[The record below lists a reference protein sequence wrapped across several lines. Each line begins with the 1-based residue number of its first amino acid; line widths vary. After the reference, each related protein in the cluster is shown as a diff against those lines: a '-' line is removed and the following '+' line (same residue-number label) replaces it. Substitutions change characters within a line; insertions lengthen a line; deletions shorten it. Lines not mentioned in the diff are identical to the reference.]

1 LEAPD
6 GSISIVTDSI
16 GSVFFRSDKV
26 ATAAELVAQGV
37 SRDRLRRWARE
48 GHVTCIA
55 RGVYA
60 PTEWLAGLADDPR
73 RLHAVA
79 VGALISRNP
88 GLVASHESA
97 AYLHGVDLLLPEG
110 RRVPLVTLTRRV
122 KEPGRAQ
129 VPGALVRAA
138 TLPDDHVTTVLGV
151 PVTTVARTVMDI
163 ARTSG
168 FMEGVVA
175 ADSAL
180 HSHVVVK
187 VEFAIILEEC
197 GQWPGVVRARQ
208 VLGFADGRAE
218 SALESI
224 ARVRFAEFGIRPP
237 DLQVNI
243 RGQQGFIGRVDFC
256 WHEYRTIAE
265 ADGATKYDDQ
275 GRERA
280 RAQLARDEKFHD
292 EGWGTFHFTW
302 REIYHEPT
310 PAIDRLRRVFTRNM
324 PRPRSGAHAK
334 PPMPTRSASAPATS
348 TRLAP
353 AHAAPATAAPTH
365 AGSRESRDRGPRAL
379 YRVDV
384 VLVLGFYQAFG
395 DQRGH
400 RIGGT
405 VEGEGEFLA
414 LHRREVLQHERGRVH
429 PARRAANADTDAVVV
444 ASAE

>member
-1 LEAPD
+1 M
-6 GSISIVTDSI
+6 TDSI
-16 GSVFFRSDKV
+16 QPVFFCSDGV
-26 ATAAELVAQGV
+26 TTAAELLAQGM
-37 SRDRLRRWARE
+37 SKDQLRRLARN
-48 GHVTCIA
+48 GRITSVA

-60 PTEWLAGLADDPR
+60 PTEWLESLADDPR

-79 VGALISRNP
+79 VGALVKRNP

-97 AYLHGVDLLLPEG
+97 AYLHGIDLLPAG
-110 RRVPLVTLTRRV
+110 REVPPITLTRRP
-122 KEPGRAQ
+122 KEPSR
-129 VPGALVRAA
+129 ALVRGALIRVA
-138 TLPDDHVTTVLGV
+138 SLPDDHVATAFGV

-180 HSHVVVK
+180 RSHVVVK

-218 SALESI
+218 SALESV
-224 ARVRFAEFGIRPP
+224 ARVRFAEFGLRPP

-243 RGQQGFIGRVDFC
+243 RGKQGFIGRVDFC
-256 WHEYRTIAE
+256 WHEYGTIAE
-265 ADGATKYDDQ
+265 ADGAMKYEDQ

-302 REIYHEPT
+302 REIFHEPA
-310 PAIDRLRRVFTRNM
+310 PAIDRLRRVFTRNT

-334 PPMPTRSASAPATS
+334 PPMPTRSAPAAPVHAT
-348 TRLAP
+348 P
-353 AHAAPATAAPTH
+353 AHATPAPAAPVPAAPAQ
-365 AGSRESRDRGPRAL
+365 AGSRESRDRGP
-379 YRVDV
+379 
-384 VLVLGFYQAFG
+384 
-395 DQRGH
+395 
-400 RIGGT
+400 
-405 VEGEGEFLA
+405 
-414 LHRREVLQHERGRVH
+414 
-429 PARRAANADTDAVVV
+429 
-444 ASAE
+444 

>member
-1 LEAPD
+1 MTH
-6 GSISIVTDSI
+6 SID
-16 GSVFFRSDKV
+16 SVFFRSDRV
-26 ATAAELVAQGV
+26 ATTAELLAQGV
-37 SRDRLRRWARE
+37 SKGRLRQWARD
-48 GHVTCIA
+48 GRVTAVA

-60 PTEWLAGLADDPR
+60 PTEWLEGLADDPR

-97 AYLHGVDLLLPEG
+97 AYLHGVDVLLPEG
-110 RRVPLVTLTRRV
+110 RKVPLVTLTRRT
-122 KEPGRAQ
+122 KEPGRAL
-129 VPGALVRAA
+129 VHGALVKAA
-138 TLPDDHVTTVLGV
+138 TLPDDHVTTAFGV

-224 ARVRFAEFGIRPP
+224 ARVRFAEFGIQPP

-243 RGQQGFIGRVDFC
+243 RGKQGFIGRVDFC
-256 WHEYRTIAE
+256 WHEYRTVAE
-265 ADGATKYDDQ
+265 ADGALKYDDQ

-302 REIYHEPT
+302 REIFRDPA
-310 PAIDRLRRVFTRNM
+310 PAIRRLRRTFARNT
-324 PRPRSGAHAK
+324 PRPRSGAHAR
-334 PPMPTRSASAPATS
+334 PSMAPRPVPAPAMSGLPASAP
-348 TRLAP
+348 
-353 AHAAPATAAPTH
+353 
-365 AGSRESRDRGPRAL
+365 SRPR
-379 YRVDV
+379 
-384 VLVLGFYQAFG
+384 
-395 DQRGH
+395 
-400 RIGGT
+400 T
-405 VEGEGEFLA
+405 
-414 LHRREVLQHERGRVH
+414 
-429 PARRAANADTDAVVV
+429 
-444 ASAE
+444 